1 MVRGAGAEGACGAK
15 CDEGRPVLVGLLGG
29 AARLPLPIL
38 SHFTGTLT
46 ELIQMAKNRVVTPIV
61 TGFYQI
67 EENNEVLSKAREG
80 EKGVAP
86 CTSR

>member
-1 MVRGAGAEGACGAK
+1 
-15 CDEGRPVLVGLLGG
+15 
-29 AARLPLPIL
+29 LPIL

-46 ELIQMAKNRVVTPIV
+46 ELIQMAKNRVVTPVV

-86 CTSR
+86 